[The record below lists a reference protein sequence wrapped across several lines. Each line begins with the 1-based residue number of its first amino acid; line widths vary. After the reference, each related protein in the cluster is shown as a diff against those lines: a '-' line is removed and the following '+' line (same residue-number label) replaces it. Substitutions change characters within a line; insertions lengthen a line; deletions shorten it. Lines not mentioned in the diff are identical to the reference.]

1 MTMAEHT
8 MTRHELIFRA
18 NTKNDLSRSIDA
30 WDKIA
35 WDKIAWDKIAWDKI
49 AKYTEPNLKA
59 AGYYQE
65 EDRAVNEIVK

>member
-35 WDKIAWDKIAWDKI
+35 WDKIA
-49 AKYTEPNLKA
+49 KYTEPNLKA

-65 EDRAVNEIVK
+65 EDRVVDVIVK